1 MNVPKIDLNV
11 KHIKWCQNF
20 MKEQA
25 KMAQMTRRVLK
36 ESRKFNPFDT
46 NRDIDN
52 ILKQHEKSFW

>member
-1 MNVPKIDLNV
+1 MNVPKIDLNR
-11 KHIKWCQNF
+11 KHIKWCHNF

-25 KMAQMTRRVLK
+25 KSAQITRRVLK
-36 ESRKFNPFDT
+36 QARKFNPFDT